1 MPNDVKLIKLCTTA
15 SVVTALTLISIK
27 FYAWFATDSVSIL
40 SSLMDSSMDL
50 IVSVINFAAIRYSMK
65 PADDDH
71 AFGHGKAQDL
81 AALAEALFITLL
93 AFIIG
98 IEAVGR
104 FMNPEKM
111 EMGTVGMLVMG
122 ISIVMTVALV
132 SLQSYTYRRTKND
145 LIKADATHYLTD
157 ILTNIAV
164 FISVYATSRL
174 DIEILDPIIGG
185 LIAIYI
191 FRSAVQVGKTAF
203 DNLMDKEFDT
213 VQRARIMTIAS
224 SHPQVIRIKGL
235 KTRSGGQNSFIQ
247 FEFTMNGEATL
258 NEAHKVAHEIETC
271 LLGEFPE
278 AEIFIHQE
286 PEETI

>member
-1 MPNDVKLIKLCTTA
+1 MANDVKLIKLCTTA

-27 FYAWFATDSVSIL
+27 FYAWFATDSVAIL

-50 IVSVINFAAIRYSMK
+50 IVSMINFVAIRYSMK

-93 AFIIG
+93 SVLIG
-98 IEAVGR
+98 IEAVDR
-104 FMNPEKM
+104 FFNPHKM
-111 EMGTVGMLVMG
+111 ELGQVGLIVMG
-122 ISIVMTVALV
+122 ISIAMTVCLV
-132 SLQSYTYRRTKND
+132 AFQNYTYRKTNND

-164 FISVYATSRL
+164 FVSVFITSKY

-191 FRSAVQVGKTAF
+191 FRSAVDVGKTAF
-203 DNLMDKEFDT
+203 DNLMDTEFPEDKR
-213 VQRARIMTIAS
+213 QRILEVAR
-224 SHPQVIRIKGL
+224 SHPQVIQVKGL
-235 KTRSGGQNSFIQ
+235 KTRQGGQKSFIQ

-271 LLGEFPE
+271 LLGEFPD

-286 PEETI
+286 PEI